1 MPTPRKRARK
11 KPAKPQHPPPLPGFC
26 KVPNCGRRS
35 YARKVCQT
43 HHRQLMTAGKLQPIR
58 PYRKRTDG
66 TVKFAGLRL
75 TRGCAAKVGAYA
87 TEQGIARG
95 DAIARILEDWVVKG
109 AKWAKS
115 RARGA
120 KP

>member
-1 MPTPRKRARK
+1 MSTPRKRTRK
-11 KPAKPQHPPPLPGFC
+11 NPAKPPHPPPSRGVC
-26 KVPNCGRRS
+26 MVPDCGRRS

-43 HHRQLMTAGKLQPIR
+43 HYRQLKTARKLQPIR
-58 PYRKRTDG
+58 PYRKRSDG

-75 TRGCAAKVGAYA
+75 TRGCAEKVDAYA
-87 TEQGIARG
+87 TEQGIALG
-95 DAIARILEDWVVKG
+95 DAIARILEDWVARG
-109 AKWAKS
+109 AKSS